1 MINNAGI
8 AINGDDFNEEIVN
21 TTFAVN
27 FFGTIELTEK
37 LFPFLKD
44 SGKVII
50 IGSSAGKLRIL
61 NSEDL
66 KN

>member
-8 AINGDDFNEEIVN
+8 SINGDDFNEEIVN

-44 SGKVII
+44 SGKII
-50 IGSSAGKLRIL
+50 IVGSMCGKLKIL
-61 NSEDL
+61 NSEEL

>member
-1 MINNAGI
+1 LINNAGI